1 MMIRMAQGYVIAFF
15 VLSAISAAYAQENSA
30 QEPGPSDRVP
40 RHPAQPAVQPLD
52 RPLDRQTSRDAYRIE
67 IDLDYQ
73 KASFTG
79 RETLRFTNST
89 REELDYVNFYLY
101 PNFGLSEVD
110 KPSLAVQKI
119 TAGGRELNY
128 SMRSHNALLRAE
140 LPQKLRPGRSVELT
154 LDFTAL
160 IPRVQREETSLLAH
174 FLQEIGDAL
183 SDEREL
189 KDARDIFFAGEE
201 SMLLG
206 HFFPMLAPREPQ
218 AVEQNLVVGAG
229 SLINGEVADYEVTV
243 RTDENLTVI
252 ASAECVESIVQ
263 ESGEAP
269 ELPKYMDK
277 RQSQTFR
284 GENLRGFALAVVER
298 IKSVERK
305 TGATR
310 IISYF
315 RESDQRLGK
324 RALDIAANA
333 IDVYERSF
341 GAYPYSLLRIVEA
354 PLAAGYSNIQFPGMV
369 VVAQAYYI
377 DFDAPEAARLPGVL
391 REQSDIIKSSFEFTI
406 AYGVAKQWWGE
417 AVGGDPDR
425 APYLDEALANF
436 SAAYYHEAVYG
447 KKLGDLIIDQQ
458 LRGAYQAY
466 RMLGGVDLEAEK
478 PVKDFRNSLQ
488 YTAIV
493 QAKGG
498 LLFVAM
504 RKELGD
510 ERFFDALRQ
519 YYAKNSFRVATP
531 EAMRNS
537 FITASGNP
545 RAAQAIFQRWLKEK
559 RGDEDI
565 GAPDMTL
572 IPPRVSK
579 IRALGRVFVKI
590 GKTAAR
596 PF

>member
-1 MMIRMAQGYVIAFF
+1 MAQSYVFAFF
-15 VLSAISAAYAQENSA
+15 VLSAISAAYAQENNA
-30 QEPGPSDRVP
+30 QESGPPDRVP
-40 RHPAQPAVQPLD
+40 RPPAQPAVQPLD
-52 RPLDRQTSRDAYRIE
+52 RQASRNAYRIE

-79 RETLRFTNST
+79 RETLRYTNTT

-101 PNFGLSEVD
+101 PNFGLSEGD

-128 SMRSHNALLRAE
+128 GLRSHSALLRAE
-140 LPQKLRPGRSVELT
+140 LPQKLQPGRSIELT
-154 LDFTAL
+154 LDFIAL
-160 IPRVQREETSLLAH
+160 VPRVQREETSLLAH

-183 SDEREL
+183 NDEREP

-206 HFFPMLAPREPQ
+206 YFFPTLAPREQ
-218 AVEQNLVVGAG
+218 QTVEQILAVGVG
-229 SLINGEVADYEVTV
+229 SLISGEVADYEVTV

-269 ELPKYMDK
+269 DLPRYMDK

-298 IKSVERK
+298 VKSAERK
-305 TGATR
+305 VGATR
-310 IISYF
+310 VISYF
-315 RESDQRLGK
+315 RESDQRIGQ

-333 IDVYERSF
+333 IDVYEKSF
-341 GAYPYSLLRIVEA
+341 GAYPYSLLRVVEA

-417 AVGGDPDR
+417 AVGGDPER

-466 RMLGGVDLEAEK
+466 RMLGGVDVEAEK

-531 EAMRNS
+531 ETMRNS
-537 FITASGNP
+537 FIAASGNP

>member
-1 MMIRMAQGYVIAFF
+1 MMSLAPQYYVVAFF
-15 VLSAISAAYAQENSA
+15 VLSAVSAAYAQETSLVDRA
-30 QEPGPSDRVP
+30 PHPG
-40 RHPAQPAVQPLD
+40 AQPLA
-52 RPLDRQTSRDAYRIE
+52 RPLDKPAPRDAYRIE
-67 IDLDYQ
+67 IDLDYHR
-73 KASFTG
+73 ASFTG
-79 RETLRFTNST
+79 RETLRYTNTS
-89 REELDYVNFYLY
+89 REEQDFVNFCLY
-101 PNFGLSEVD
+101 PNYGLSEED
-110 KPSLAVQKI
+110 KPSLTVQKV
-119 TAGGRELNY
+119 TAGGRELSY
-128 SMRSHNALLRAE
+128 SMRSRNALLRAE
-140 LPQKLRPGRSVELT
+140 LPQKLQPGQSVELT
-154 LDFTAL
+154 LNFIAL
-160 IPRVQREETSLLAH
+160 VPRVQREETSLLAH

-183 SDEREL
+183 SDEREP

-206 HFFPMLAPREPQ
+206 HFFPILAPREQ
-218 AVEQNLVVGAG
+218 QTVEQNQAVGVG
-229 SLINGEVADYEVTV
+229 SLFNGEVADYEVTV
-243 RTDENLTVI
+243 RTDEKLTVI
-252 ASAECVESIVQ
+252 ASAECVESTSQ
-263 ESGEAP
+263 ESGEIPEAP
-269 ELPKYMDK
+269 RAMDG
-277 RQSQTFR
+277 RRSRTFR
-284 GENLRGFALAVVER
+284 GENLRGFAVAIVEQM
-298 IKSVERK
+298 KSAERK
-305 TGATR
+305 KGSTR
-310 IISYF
+310 VISYF

-324 RALDIAANA
+324 RALDFAANA

-341 GAYPYSLLRIVEA
+341 GAYPYSILRVVEA

-417 AVGGDPDR
+417 AVGGDSER

-466 RMLGGVDLEAEK
+466 RMLGGVDVEAEK

-504 RKELGD
+504 RRELGD

-519 YYAKNSFRVATP
+519 YYSKNSFRVATP
-531 EAMRNS
+531 ETMRNS
-537 FITASGNP
+537 FLAASENP
-545 RAAQAIFQRWLKEK
+545 RAAQALFQRWLKEK

-590 GKTAAR
+590 GKTAAK

>member
-1 MMIRMAQGYVIAFF
+1 MMSLAPQYYVVAFF
-15 VLSAISAAYAQENSA
+15 VLSAVSAAYAQET
-30 QEPGPSDRVP
+30 GPVDRAP
-40 RHPAQPAVQPLD
+40 HPAA
-52 RPLDRQTSRDAYRIE
+52 RPLARSLDKPATRDAYRIE
-67 IDLDYQ
+67 IDLDYHR
-73 KASFTG
+73 ASFTG
-79 RETLRFTNST
+79 RETLRFTNTS
-89 REELDYVNFYLY
+89 REEQDFVNFYLY
-101 PNFGLSEVD
+101 PNYGLSEED
-110 KPSLAVQKI
+110 KPSLTVQKV
-119 TAGGRELNY
+119 TTGGRELSY
-128 SMRSHNALLRAE
+128 SMRSRNALLRAE
-140 LPQKLRPGRSVELT
+140 LPQKLQPGQSVELT
-154 LDFTAL
+154 LDFIAL
-160 IPRVQREETSLLAH
+160 VPRVQREETSLLAH

-183 SDEREL
+183 SDEREP

-201 SMLLG
+201 SILLG
-206 HFFPMLAPREPQ
+206 HFFPILAPREQ
-218 AVEQNLVVGAG
+218 QTVEQNQAVGVG
-229 SLINGEVADYEVTV
+229 SLFSGGVADYEVTV
-243 RTDENLTVI
+243 RTDEKLTVI
-252 ASAECVESIVQ
+252 ASAECVESASQ
-263 ESGEAP
+263 ESCEISEAP
-269 ELPKYMDK
+269 RAMN
-277 RQSQTFR
+277 RRRSRTFR
-284 GENLRGFALAVVER
+284 GENLRGFAVAIVEQM
-298 IKSVERK
+298 KSAERK
-305 TGATR
+305 KGSTR
-310 IISYF
+310 VISYF

-324 RALDIAANA
+324 RALDFAANA

-341 GAYPYSLLRIVEA
+341 GAYPYSILRVVEA

-391 REQSDIIKSSFEFTI
+391 REQSDIIKSSFEFAI

-417 AVGGDPDR
+417 AVGGDSER

-466 RMLGGVDLEAEK
+466 RMLGGVDVEAEK

-498 LLFVAM
+498 LLFVAL
-504 RKELGD
+504 RRELGD

-519 YYAKNSFRVATP
+519 YYSKNSFRVATP
-531 EAMRNS
+531 ETMRNS
-537 FITASGNP
+537 FLAASENP
-545 RAAQAIFQRWLKEK
+545 RAAQALFQRWLKEK

-590 GKTAAR
+590 GKTAAK

>member
-1 MMIRMAQGYVIAFF
+1 M
-15 VLSAISAAYAQENSA
+15 
-30 QEPGPSDRVP
+30 
-40 RHPAQPAVQPLD
+40 
-52 RPLDRQTSRDAYRIE
+52 
-67 IDLDYQ
+67 
-73 KASFTG
+73 
-79 RETLRFTNST
+79 
-89 REELDYVNFYLY
+89 
-101 PNFGLSEVD
+101 
-110 KPSLAVQKI
+110 
-119 TAGGRELNY
+119 
-128 SMRSHNALLRAE
+128 
-140 LPQKLRPGRSVELT
+140 
-154 LDFTAL
+154 
-160 IPRVQREETSLLAH
+160 
-174 FLQEIGDAL
+174 
-183 SDEREL
+183 
-189 KDARDIFFAGEE
+189 
-201 SMLLG
+201 
-206 HFFPMLAPREPQ
+206 
-218 AVEQNLVVGAG
+218 
-229 SLINGEVADYEVTV
+229 
-243 RTDENLTVI
+243 
-252 ASAECVESIVQ
+252 
-263 ESGEAP
+263 
-269 ELPKYMDK
+269 
-277 RQSQTFR
+277 
-284 GENLRGFALAVVER
+284 RGFAVAVVER
-298 IKSVERK
+298 MKSAEQK
-305 TGATR
+305 TGASR
-310 IISYF
+310 AVSYF
-315 RESDQRLGK
+315 REGDERIGK
-324 RALDIAANA
+324 RALDFAINA
-333 IDVYERSF
+333 VDVYEKSF
-341 GAYPYSLLRIVEA
+341 GPYPYSRLQVVEM

-417 AVGGDPDR
+417 AVGGDSER

-466 RMLGGVDLEAEK
+466 RMLGGVDVEAEK

-498 LLFVAM
+498 LLFVAL

-510 ERFFDALRQ
+510 ERFFDALRR
-519 YYAKNSFRVATP
+519 YYSKNSFRVATP
-531 EAMRNS
+531 ETLRNS
-537 FITASGNP
+537 FISASENP

-596 PF
+596 PFD

>member
-1 MMIRMAQGYVIAFF
+1 MAQSYVFAFF
-15 VLSAISAAYAQENSA
+15 VLSVISAAYAQENSA
-30 QEPGPSDRVP
+30 QESGREDRVP
-40 RHPAQPAVQPLD
+40 RPPAQPLD
-52 RPLDRQTSRDAYRIE
+52 RPPDKQTSRDAYRIE

-79 RETLRFTNST
+79 RETLRITNTT
-89 REELDYVNFYLY
+89 REEMDYVNFYLY
-101 PNFGLSEVD
+101 PNFGLSEGD
-110 KPSLAVQKI
+110 KPSLAVRKI

-128 SMRSHNALLRAE
+128 GMRSHNALLRAE
-140 LPQKLRPGRSVELT
+140 LPQKLQPGRGIELT
-154 LDFTAL
+154 LDFIAL
-160 IPRVQREETSLLAH
+160 VPRVQREETSLLAH

-183 SDEREL
+183 SDEREP

-206 HFFPMLAPREPQ
+206 YFFPALAPREQ
-218 AVEQNLVVGAG
+218 QTVEQNLAVGVG
-229 SLINGEVADYEVTV
+229 SLISGEVADYEVTV

-252 ASAECVESIVQ
+252 ASAECVESIVRD
-263 ESGEAP
+263 SGEAP
-269 ELPKYMDK
+269 ETPKYMD
-277 RQSQTFR
+277 RLQSQTFR

-298 IKSVERK
+298 MKSAERK
-305 TGATR
+305 IGATR
-310 IISYF
+310 VISYF
-315 RESDQRLGK
+315 REGDQRLGK

-333 IDVYERSF
+333 IDVYEKSF

-406 AYGVAKQWWGE
+406 AYSVAKQWWGE
-417 AVGGDPDR
+417 AVGGDPGR

-466 RMLGGVDLEAEK
+466 RMLGGVDVEAEK

-531 EAMRNS
+531 ETMRNS
-537 FITASGNP
+537 FIAASGNP

>member
-1 MMIRMAQGYVIAFF
+1 MMSRVAQYYMVAFF
-15 VLSAISAAYAQENSA
+15 VLSAISAAQAQEA
-30 QEPGPSDRVP
+30 GAGDRAP
-40 RHPAQPAVQPLD
+40 QPAD
-52 RPLDRQTSRDAYRIE
+52 RSTSRDSYRIE
-67 IDLDYQ
+67 IDLDYH
-73 KASFTG
+73 KASFSG
-79 RETLRFTNST
+79 RETLKITNTT
-89 REELDYVNFYLY
+89 REEQDYVNFYLY
-101 PNFGLSEVD
+101 PNFGLSEED
-110 KPSLAVQKI
+110 KPSLTVQKI

-128 SMRSHNALLRAE
+128 GMRSRNALLRAE
-140 LPQKLRPGRSVELT
+140 LPQKLQPGHSIELT
-154 LDFTAL
+154 LDFSGL
-160 IPRVQREETSLLAH
+160 VPRVQREETSLLAH

-183 SDEREL
+183 SDERQP

-201 SMLLG
+201 AMLLG
-206 HFFPMLAPREPQ
+206 HFFPALAPREQQ
-218 AVEQNLVVGAG
+218 AVEQNLAVSVGT
-229 SLINGEVADYEVTV
+229 LVNGEVADYEVTV
-243 RTDENLTVI
+243 RADRSLTVI
-252 ASAECVESIVQ
+252 ASAECVEPGAQ
-263 ESGEAP
+263 KSGGGAEAAGN
-269 ELPKYMDK
+269 
-277 RQSQTFR
+277 RRSHTFR
-284 GENLRGFALAVVER
+284 GENLRGFAMAIVEQL
-298 IKSVERK
+298 KSEERK
-305 TGATR
+305 AGATR
-310 IISYF
+310 VVSYF
-315 RESDQRLGK
+315 RESDQRIGK

-341 GAYPYSLLRIVEA
+341 GAYPYSVLRVVEA

-369 VVAQAYYI
+369 VIAQAYYL
-377 DFDAPEAARLPGVL
+377 DLDAPEAARLPGVL
-391 REQSDIIKSSFEFTI
+391 REQSDIIRSSFEFTI

-417 AVGGDPDR
+417 AVGGDSER
-425 APYLDEALANF
+425 NPYLDEALANF

-466 RMLGGVDLEAEK
+466 RMLGGVDLETER

-510 ERFFDALRQ
+510 ERFFDALRR
-519 YYAKNSFRVATP
+519 YYSKNSFRVATP
-531 EAMRNS
+531 EILRNS
-537 FITASGNP
+537 FLAASENP

-559 RGDEDI
+559 RADEDI

-590 GKTAAR
+590 GKTAAK